1 MTFAGS
7 HVTLVL
13 SPCVDASMSF
23 DLPPVTRNLII
34 ACVGIYLLQMVT
46 GNVLLIH
53 FGLWPIGQRE
63 FLGANGQPIVVGFQI
78 WQLVS
83 YAFLHGGLAHL
94 FFNMF
99 ALFMFGGPIERLFG
113 ARNFLIYFFVCTIF
127 AAVAQL
133 LVVHYFTGGFYP
145 TIGASGGIFGLLLA
159 YGMMYPRT
167 TIMLIIPPVPM
178 PAWLFVTGYGVL
190 ELIFGVT
197 GTEAGVAHFAHLGGM
212 VGGFLLIMYWRGW
225 LPIKPK
231 RRLSP

>member
-1 MTFAGS
+1 
-7 HVTLVL
+7 
-13 SPCVDASMSF
+13 MSF

-34 ACVGIYLLQMVT
+34 ACIVVYLLQMLT
-46 GNVLLIH
+46 GDMQTFALTRY
-53 FGLWPIGQRE
+53 FGLWPIGERI
-63 FLGANGQPIVVGFQI
+63 LGYSADGTPITVGFQI
-78 WQLVS
+78 WQLVT
-83 YAFLHGGLAHL
+83 YAFLHGGLTHL

-99 ALFMFGGPIERLFG
+99 ALYMFGGPIERLFG
-113 ARNFLIYFFVCTIF
+113 ARNFLIYFFVSTIF
-127 AAVAQL
+127 AALAQL
-133 LVVHYFTGGFYP
+133 LMVHYFSGGFYP

-178 PAWLFVTGYGVL
+178 PAWLFVTGYGAL

-212 VGGFLLIMYWRGW
+212 VGGFILIMYWRGW

-231 RRLSP
+231 RRLRP